1 MSKNEIRTEHCSK
14 YVDEDGYTNIIYQS
28 PDTKMV
34 IRYKGDKMTYW
45 CNSKLIYSG
54 KYSKDLADQA
64 ERRFYSGMKWLDDS
78 LAQLDRE
85 VDKLNHIDTIS
96 LFDYANQSSSSRSSS
111 RTTNSAKSTSGSG
124 SNRGCLLAGLG
135 CLAGFI
141 IITIGICVILYAM
154 GWLGGEFISFLRDF
168 FGSLF

>member
-1 MSKNEIRTEHCSK
+1 MKREIKTETCSK
-14 YVDEDGYTNIIYQS
+14 YLDEEGYTNIIYQS

-124 SNRGCLLAGLG
+124 SDWGCCLG
-135 CLAGFI
+135 CLISFI
-141 IITIGICVILYAM
+141 IITVAFCVVLYAM
-154 GWLGGEFISFLRDF
+154 GWLGGEVISFLRDF

>member
-1 MSKNEIRTEHCSK
+1 MKKEIKTETCSK
-14 YVDEDGYTNIIYQS
+14 YIDEEGYTNIIYQS

-45 CNSKLIYSG
+45 YNSKLIYSG
-54 KYSKDLADQA
+54 NYSKDLADQA
-64 ERRFYSGMKWLDDS
+64 ERQFYSGMKQLDAS
-78 LAQLDRE
+78 LARLDRG

-96 LFDYANQSSSSRSSS
+96 LFNYANQSSSRSSS
-111 RTTNSAKSTSGSG
+111 RTTSSAKSTSDSG

-135 CLAGFI
+135 CLGGFI